1 MTNVFSTKW
10 ATSAELR
17 VKDNPMFQI
26 GMLALIALGAAMGV
40 FLLTRMMHGLSL
52 RAQFGVL
59 LGLGVAIG
67 FTFLMMVQMASF
79 PMWLGISLVTVVFI
93 ASLFGTRIF
102 LGSLMQEERE
112 EEDRVRREANGNLFD
127 GGYSD
132 LNPPARSG
140 NPR

>member
-1 MTNVFSTKW
+1 MTV
-10 ATSAELR
+10 L
-17 VKDNPMFQI
+17 MI
-26 GMLALIALGAAMGV
+26 LIALGATAGV
-40 FLLTRMMHGLSL
+40 FLLTRVMHKLPL

-67 FTFLMMVQMASF
+67 FIFLMMVQMASF

-102 LGSLMQEERE
+102 LRSLMQEERE
-112 EEDRVRREANGNLFD
+112 EEDRVRREANSNLFD

-132 LNPPARSG
+132 LNPSARSG

>member
-1 MTNVFSTKW
+1 VTTLLTV
-10 ATSAELR
+10 
-17 VKDNPMFQI
+17 
-26 GMLALIALGAAMGV
+26 IALSATAGV
-40 FLLTRMMHGLSL
+40 FMLTRIMRGLSL

-67 FTFLMMVQMASF
+67 FIFLMMVQMAWF

-102 LGSLMQEERE
+102 LRSLAQEERE
-112 EEDRVRREANGNLFD
+112 EEDRVRREANSNLFD

-132 LNPPARSG
+132 LNPSPRSG
-140 NPR
+140 NQR

>member
-102 LGSLMQEERE
+102 LRSLMQEERE
-112 EEDRVRREANGNLFD
+112 EEDRVRREANSNLFD
-127 GGYSD
+127 DGYSD
-132 LNPPARSG
+132 LNPSARSG

>member
-1 MTNVFSTKW
+1 VTVLM
-10 ATSAELR
+10 
-17 VKDNPMFQI
+17 I
-26 GMLALIALGAAMGV
+26 LIALGATAGV
-40 FLLTRMMHGLSL
+40 FLLTRIMRGLSL

-59 LGLGVAIG
+59 LGLGVSIG
-67 FTFLMMVQMASF
+67 FIFLMMVQMASF

-102 LGSLMQEERE
+102 LRSLMQEERE
-112 EEDRVRREANGNLFD
+112 EEDRVRCESNGNLFD

-132 LNPPARSG
+132 LDPSARSG

>member
-10 ATSAELR
+10 AMSAELR
-17 VKDNPMFQI
+17 VKDNLMFQI

-59 LGLGVAIG
+59 LGLGVAVG
-67 FTFLMMVQMASF
+67 FIFLMMVQMASF

-102 LGSLMQEERE
+102 LRSLMQEERE
-112 EEDRVRREANGNLFD
+112 EGDRVRREANGNLFD

-132 LNPPARSG
+132 LNPSSRSG

>member
-1 MTNVFSTKW
+1 VTVLM
-10 ATSAELR
+10 
-17 VKDNPMFQI
+17 I
-26 GMLALIALGAAMGV
+26 LIALGATAGI
-40 FLLTRMMHGLSL
+40 FLLTRAMHKLPL

-67 FTFLMMVQMASF
+67 FIFLMMVQMTSF

-102 LGSLMQEERE
+102 LRSLMLEERE

>member
-1 MTNVFSTKW
+1 VTVLM
-10 ATSAELR
+10 
-17 VKDNPMFQI
+17 I
-26 GMLALIALGAAMGV
+26 LIALGATVGV
-40 FLLTRMMHGLSL
+40 FLLTRMMRGLSL
-52 RAQFGVL
+52 RAQFGIL

-67 FTFLMMVQMASF
+67 FIFLMMVQMASF
-79 PMWLGISLVTVVFI
+79 PMWLGISLVTVVFL

-102 LGSLMQEERE
+102 LRGLMQEERE
-112 EEDRVRREANGNLFD
+112 EEDRVRREAKGNLFD

>member
-1 MTNVFSTKW
+1 MTV
-10 ATSAELR
+10 L
-17 VKDNPMFQI
+17 MI
-26 GMLALIALGAAMGV
+26 LIALGATAAL

-59 LGLGVAIG
+59 LGLGVTIG
-67 FTFLMMVQMASF
+67 FVFLMMVQMASF

-102 LGSLMQEERE
+102 LRSLAQEERE
-112 EEDRVRREANGNLFD
+112 EEDRVRREANGNLLD

-132 LNPPARSG
+132 LNPSARRG